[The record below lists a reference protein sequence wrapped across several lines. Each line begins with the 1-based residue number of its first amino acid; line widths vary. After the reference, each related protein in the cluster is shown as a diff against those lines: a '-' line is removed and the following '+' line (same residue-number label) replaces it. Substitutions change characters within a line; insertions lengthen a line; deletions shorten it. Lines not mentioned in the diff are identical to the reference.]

1 MLKANS
7 YNSYR
12 SQLTLEERN
21 KLVETHLSQIK
32 FIAERIA
39 IRLPFSVEI
48 SELINIGV
56 LGLLDAVDKFD
67 PNRGVQFKTYAEL
80 RIKGSILDSLREQDW
95 APRSLRRKAREL
107 QAAYSEIE
115 KKHGRPATEEEVS
128 AKLNISLAE
137 FQNLLSELRWVS
149 ITDLD
154 GESETVK
161 RQIPDTLSKAPLVL
175 YEQKELRQKLTD
187 AIDKLPERE
196 RQVVA
201 LYYIEE
207 LTMKEIG
214 QVLDITESRI
224 SQLHTQAMLRLR
236 SALSMYA
243 KQAR

>member
-1 MLKANS
+1 MLKANT

-12 SQLTLEERN
+12 AQLTLEQRN
-21 KLVETHLSQIK
+21 ALVETHLSQIK

-39 IRLPFSVEI
+39 IRLPFPMEI

-67 PNRGVQFKTYAEL
+67 PNRGVQFKTYAEV
-80 RIKGSILDSLREQDW
+80 RIKGAILDSLREQDW

-107 QAAYSEIE
+107 QCVYSEIE
-115 KKHGRPATEEEVS
+115 KNHARPATEEEVA
-128 AKLNISLAE
+128 AKLNMPLAE
-137 FQNLLSELRWVS
+137 FQALLSELRWIS
-149 ITDLD
+149 IVDLD
-154 GESETVK
+154 GENEFLK
-161 RQIPDTLSKAPLVL
+161 KQIPDALSKAPLLL
-175 YEQKELRQKLTD
+175 YEKKELRQKLTL
-187 AIDKLPERE
+187 AIDNLPERE

-201 LYYIEE
+201 LYYVEE

-236 SALSMYA
+236 SALSAYA
-243 KQAR
+243 NN